1 MPNSAI
7 PSRVRRRGSYMVRLI
22 VQVYL
27 SNDVRVVK
35 SLSGARND
43 SVTSLWFEGNRHD
56 ETPLLPRF
64 RAPLVKRGDGGL
76 IEGGVAS

>member
-1 MPNSAI
+1 
-7 PSRVRRRGSYMVRLI
+7 MVRFV

-27 SNDVRVVK
+27 SNAVRGR
-35 SLSGARND
+35 SLSGVRND

-76 IEGGVAS
+76 IEGGVAG